1 LQPSL
6 CFAVRGALCGA
17 IASSLTLLSI
27 TSSGATNWH
36 VAGTPASKSAQALSM
51 TAPPATTTL
60 TAACLSS
67 SAETAV
73 ITWSAV
79 AHATSYQVYQATS
92 ANGTYSA
99 SPTQPSGAVTTVNIT
114 YTTTTNLYYKLYAVI
129 GTNWKGALSAGATVS
144 GLAAGFLAFSTS
156 NTRCTNN

>member
-6 CFAVRGALCGA
+6 SLAVRGALCSA
-17 IASSLTLLSI
+17 LASSLTLLSI
-27 TSSGATNWH
+27 TSSGATNWP
-36 VAGTPASKSAQALSM
+36 VAATPASKSAQALSM

-73 ITWSAV
+73 ITWSPV

-99 SPTQPSGAVTTVNIT
+99 SPTQPSGAVTAVNIT
-114 YTTTTNLYYKLYAVI
+114 YTTNTSLYYKLYAIV

-144 GLAAGFLAFSTS
+144 GVTAGFLAFSTS
-156 NTRCTNN
+156 NPRCTNN